1 MRGVV
6 LISGSGSNLQ
16 AIIDQADNIDLNIS
30 CVISNHA
37 NAYGLT
43 RASNA
48 GILCHVI
55 DHTQFNS
62 REIFDQ
68 AVSKTIDQYNPGIII
83 LAGFMRIFT
92 EAFAQQ
98 YCGKMLNIH
107 PSLLPK
113 FQGLNT
119 HQRVIDAGENEHG
132 VSIHF
137 VTTELDGGPTIAQSR
152 IAVLADDDAS
162 SLAKRVLI
170 EEHKLYPKV
179 IHWFTQGRLK
189 LKNGKAVLDG
199 KAL

>member
-16 AIIDQADNIDLNIS
+16 AIIDQANNIDLDVS
-30 CVISNHA
+30 CVISSHA
-37 NAYGLT
+37 DAYGLT
-43 RASNA
+43 RAEKAN
-48 GILCHVI
+48 IPTHVI
-55 DHTQFNS
+55 DHTEFDS
-62 REIFDQ
+62 REDFDQ
-68 AVSKTIDQYNPGIII
+68 AVSKTIDQYNPDIVI

-92 EAFAQQ
+92 EAFAQH

-119 HQRVIDAGENEHG
+119 HQRAIDAGESEHG

-137 VTTELDGGPTIAQSR
+137 VTAKLDGGPIIAQSR
-152 IAVLADDDAS
+152 VAILADDNSS
-162 SLAKRVLI
+162 SLAKRVLV
-170 EEHKLYPKV
+170 EEHKLFPKV

-189 LKNGKAVLDG
+189 LENDNAVLDG
-199 KAL
+199 KIL

>member
-1 MRGVV
+1 MKGVV

-16 AIIDQADNIDLNIS
+16 AIIDQATDIDLDIS

-37 NAYGLT
+37 DAYGLT
-43 RASNA
+43 RADNA
-48 GILCHVI
+48 NIPNHVV
-55 DHTQFNS
+55 DHTQFDS
-62 REIFDQ
+62 REDFDQ
-68 AVSKTIDQYNPGIII
+68 AVSKTIDQCNPDVVI

-92 EAFAQQ
+92 EAFAQK

-119 HQRVIDAGENEHG
+119 HQRAIDAHESEHG

-137 VTTELDGGPTIAQSR
+137 VTAELDGGPVIAQSSV
-152 IAVLADDDAS
+152 AVLPNDNAS
-162 SLAKRVLI
+162 SLAERVLI

-189 LKNGKAVLDG
+189 LNNGNAVLDERI
-199 KAL
+199 L